1 MDGWKD
7 GSTSVADEEVDGCA
21 GLIVG
26 CGGVGVER
34 VEGASAL
41 LALAGHA
48 LALVCGACAR
58 IPAHHA
64 YPVCVE
70 LCY

>member
-1 MDGWKD
+1 MDVGRD
-7 GSTSVADEEVDGCA
+7 GSTCVADEEVDGCA
-21 GLIVG
+21 GLIVD

-48 LALVCGACAR
+48 LVLVCWACAR
-58 IPAHHA
+58 IPAHHGA
-64 YPVCVE
+64 R
-70 LCY
+70 